1 MSGSALKIM
10 VLAGGPDREREVSL
24 ISGQQVSAALENA
37 GHLVRQ
43 RDITPDNLTALEEF
57 VAWSGDVIF
66 IALHGSWGEGGG
78 LQSILDL
85 RKLPYFGCQ
94 SAAADLCM
102 DKYRTKRTLENAGL
116 PTPAYEVIVPGG
128 DVTLEAP
135 LVLKPLREGSS
146 IDIAICMT
154 PDQAHTQARE
164 LLQRHDRLLV
174 EQFVAGLELT
184 CGVIGDP
191 LTDRDMPL
199 PPVMIQ
205 PATAFY
211 DYQAKYLR
219 DDTQYRFDIPL
230 PVTTLALV
238 QQLALRA
245 HQVCG
250 CRHLSRVDFLVD
262 RENQPWI
269 LEINTIPGFTSH
281 SLIPKAAAHVG
292 IGFTQLCDRLARL
305 ALQG

>member
-1 MSGSALKIM
+1 MTGTTLNIM
-10 VLAGGPDREREVSL
+10 VLAGGPDRERDVSL
-24 ISGQQVSAALENA
+24 VSGQQVTQALTQA

-43 RDITPDNLTALEEF
+43 RDITPDNLAALDEF
-57 VAWSGDVIF
+57 THWPGDVLF
-66 IALHGSWGEGGG
+66 VALHGSWGEGGG
-78 LQSILDL
+78 LQRILDE
-85 RKLPYFGCQ
+85 RGLPYFGCRA
-94 SAAADLCM
+94 AAADLCM
-102 DKYRTKRTLENAGL
+102 DKYRTKRTLEKADL

-128 DVTLEAP
+128 DVTLDAP

-146 IDIAICMT
+146 IDVVICMT
-154 PDQAHTQARE
+154 TEEANQQARE
-164 LLQRHDRLLV
+164 LLKRHDRLLV

-191 LTDRDMPL
+191 VTDSDMPL
-199 PPVMIQ
+199 PPVMIK
-205 PATAFY
+205 PATPFY

-219 DDTQYRFDIPL
+219 DDTQYLFDIPL
-230 PVTTLALV
+230 PVTTLAMI

-262 RENQPWI
+262 ERHSPTI

-292 IGFTQLCDRLARL
+292 IDFPKLCDRLARL

>member
-1 MSGSALKIM
+1 MMKVM

-24 ISGQQVSAALENA
+24 VSGQQVSAALQQA
-37 GHLVRQ
+37 GHQVRQ
-43 RDITPDNLTALEEF
+43 RDIQPGDLSALDEF
-57 VAWSGDVIF
+57 VTWQGDSLF

-78 LQSILDL
+78 LQKILED
-85 RKLPYFGCQ
+85 RHLPFFGCQ
-94 SAAADLCM
+94 SMAADLCM
-102 DKYRTKRTLENAGL
+102 DKYRTKRTLENAQL

-128 DVTLEAP
+128 DVTLQAP

-146 IDIAICMT
+146 IDVVICMT
-154 PDQAHTQARE
+154 DDEARTKARE
-164 LLQRHDRLLV
+164 LLTRHDRILV
-174 EQFVAGLELT
+174 EQFIFGLELT
-184 CGVIGDP
+184 CGVIGDA
-191 LTDRDMPL
+191 TSHRDMPL
-199 PPVMIQ
+199 PPVMIK
-205 PATAFY
+205 PATKFY

-219 DDTQYRFDIPL
+219 DDTQYIFDIPL
-230 PVTTLALV
+230 PVMTLALV

-262 RENQPWI
+262 DQQQPWI

-292 IGFTQLCDRLARL
+292 IGFPQLCDRLARL
-305 ALQG
+305 AVNGG